1 MADHCPSCA
10 LRHKAVFLH
19 DGYDVG
25 QIHLRADIQ
34 VRPKAFLNDVSSP
47 FAVSE
52 HPKQVVPIG
61 CKELVGGPG
70 GVAKLKRTSR
80 NAEQAIDQHPAA
92 HGVFQAETAMRTRAY
107 NKDVEAGICEPA
119 RSGSRV

>member
-1 MADHCPSCA
+1 MADHCPSWA
-10 LRHKAVFLH
+10 LRHEAVFLH

-34 VRPKAFLNDVSSP
+34 VRPKAFVNDVSSP
-47 FAVSE
+47 FAALE

-80 NAEQAIDQHPAA
+80 DAEQAIDQHPAA
-92 HGVFQAETAMRTRAY
+92 HSIFQAETAMRTRAY
-107 NKDVEAGICEPA
+107 NEDVEPGSCEPA
-119 RSGSRV
+119 RGGSRV